1 MDECLIFET
10 VFALW
15 YSPKDY
21 NTYASAGARALPR
34 CFMIVGYNG
43 SEDDDDGDCDDNE
56 EEEEKVD
63 GDYDDDDDDYG
74 ASQLR
79 VRKPGEHNAAS
90 SSCAFSKALCR
101 HTWFHHGWAHM
112 SVQCNI

>member
-1 MDECLIFET
+1 MRYDG
-10 VFALW
+10 
-15 YSPKDY
+15 
-21 NTYASAGARALPR
+21 SA
-34 CFMIVGYNG
+34 
-43 SEDDDDGDCDDNE
+43 DDDDYGVCEDDE
-56 EEEEKVD
+56 EEKEKVD

-101 HTWFHHGWAHM
+101 HTWFHNGWTHM
-112 SVQCNI
+112 SVQCKSLLFLTM